1 MNRAV
6 HLDVRVHDHREGK
19 RAEAARHLCLQF
31 LVHPL
36 QSQRDP
42 CLDRRNLLLDKLSFE
57 VRILGPR
64 RGFRLSP
71 FLFLPHIVGNQY
83 LDDCLAAVS

>member
-1 MNRAV
+1 
-6 HLDVRVHDHREGK
+6 
-19 RAEAARHLCLQF
+19 
-31 LVHPL
+31 
-36 QSQRDP
+36 
-42 CLDRRNLLLDKLSFE
+42 LDKLSFE

-64 RGFRLSP
+64 RGFRLSS